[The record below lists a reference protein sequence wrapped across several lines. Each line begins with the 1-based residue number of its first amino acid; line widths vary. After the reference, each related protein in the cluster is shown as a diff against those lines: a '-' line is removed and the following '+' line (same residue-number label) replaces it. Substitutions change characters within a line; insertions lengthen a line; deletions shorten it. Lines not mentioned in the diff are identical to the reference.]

1 MMRKTISLLLLFCC
15 GTLWADGR
23 SDNEVKRACITSLAR
38 FMQYASAIYQENG
51 TNANGEAIG
60 FFSANSAG
68 KSNEDGVRT
77 NADLAMVSAFVALH
91 GEEWN
96 VSLPNGLTRDDLQ
109 RMSLSAFRFAVGT
122 HRANQWLACTDGQHW
137 GSAVGH
143 HQWESSLWAMSVAFA
158 GKLLDE
164 QALLTVHDKEGLRHL
179 LVSEADF
186 ELSRKVPTG
195 FKGDTK
201 AEENGWE
208 ANVLACAL
216 ALMPAHDHAAQWEEA
231 MNRFGFNC
239 YTVDA
244 DANDETR
251 LEGKMAK
258 EWYEGT
264 NLYPD
269 FTLQN
274 HDYFHTSY
282 QNVVMQEQAESLLAT
297 WLLGN
302 KKLNL
307 RRTLTWHWQ
316 EVWDKVLVELA
327 LVDGELAMPNGND
340 WSMFLYDQLP
350 AYAAMATLMQNSDA
364 RMLEMRCL
372 DQLLLRQQT
381 TNDGSYMLNADI
393 GPRRMGVTA
402 HRVMMT
408 YLLHDLG
415 LKEVKAAEW
424 DDFVARYSQ
433 AKVLKHQNIVR
444 GMSKDRFTCLSWS
457 TGLRNCTG
465 IIVPNTLQHC
475 KIMIP
480 YKEGCGGNL
489 MGRITNIPPQWNVNV
504 RGGEWTVRGSVD
516 GKPYAIFS
524 TAGNAVV
531 VIGRPLFMA
540 ISMDPF
546 TCETRNL
553 QQGTGWANIDDAVG
567 FVSNQTVTLSAPKT
581 VNSIGTAI
589 LEGTTDSEVP
599 VSIYF
604 CNVTA
609 KQTEKLAKK
618 TRISH
623 NGNQITVETQDPDGK
638 KIKVEMLTNE

>member
-1 MMRKTISLLLLFCC
+1 MRKTVCFLLLFCC
-15 GTLWADGR
+15 GALWADGR
-23 SDNEVKRACITSLAR
+23 SDREVKRDCITSLAR
-38 FMQYASAIYQENG
+38 FMQYASNIYQKNG
-51 TNANGEAIG
+51 TNKDGDAIG
-60 FFSANSAG
+60 FFKANTAG
-68 KSNEDGVRT
+68 QSNEDGVRT
-77 NADLAMVSAFVALH
+77 NADLAMVCAFVALY

-96 VSLPNGLTRDDLQ
+96 VELPDGITRTDLQ
-109 RMSLSAFRFAVGT
+109 HMALAAFRFAVGT
-122 HRANQWLACTDGQHW
+122 HRANQWFTCTDEQYW

-158 GKLLDE
+158 GKLLDK
-164 QALLTVHDKEGLRHL
+164 QDLLTSHDWKGLQQL

-186 ELSRKVPTG
+186 ELSREVPTG
-195 FKGDTK
+195 YKGDTK

-208 ANVLACAL
+208 ANVLACAFT
-216 ALMPAHDHAAQWEEA
+216 LMPRHEHADQWEEA

-244 DANDETR
+244 DANDETL
-251 LEGKMAK
+251 LEGKLAK
-258 EWYEGT
+258 EWYVGT

-274 HDYFHTSY
+274 HNYFHTSY
-282 QNVVMQEQAESLLAT
+282 QNVVMQEQAEALLAT

-302 KKLNL
+302 QELNV

-327 LVDGELAMPNGND
+327 LIDGELAMPNGND

-381 TNDGSYMLNADI
+381 TDDGSYMLNADI

-415 LKEVKAAEW
+415 LKEVKATEW
-424 DDFVARYSQ
+424 DNFVARHSQ
-433 AKVLKHQNIVR
+433 ARVLKSQNIVR
-444 GMSKDRFTCLSWS
+444 AMTKDRFTCFSWS
-457 TGLRNCTG
+457 TGLNNCTG
-465 IIVPNTLQHC
+465 IIVPNTLEGC

-480 YKEGCGGNL
+480 YKEGSGGNL
-489 MGRITNIPPQWNVNV
+489 MGRIANIPSQWNVRV
-504 RGGEWTVRGSVD
+504 RNAEWSARGSVG
-516 GKPYAIFS
+516 GKPYAIWS
-524 TAGNAVV
+524 TAGNAVI

-546 TCETRNL
+546 TSETRNL

-589 LEGTTDSEVP
+589 LEGATDGEVP

-604 CNVTA
+604 SNVTA

-618 TRISH
+618 THISR
-623 NGNQITVETQDPDGK
+623 NGNQIVVETQDPDGR